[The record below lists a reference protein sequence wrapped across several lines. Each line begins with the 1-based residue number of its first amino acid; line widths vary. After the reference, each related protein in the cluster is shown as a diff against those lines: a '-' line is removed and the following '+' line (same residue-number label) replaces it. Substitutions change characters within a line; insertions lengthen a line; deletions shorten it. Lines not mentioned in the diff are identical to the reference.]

1 MLRVR
6 NISKKYDEFFLQD
19 IDLEI
24 SAGDYFVLL
33 GPSGAGKTILFET
46 IAGLIDPDS
55 GSILLED
62 RDITILPISKRE
74 VGIVFQDGAVFPH
87 MTVRHNLS
95 YALKSKKL
103 NKAEINGIIEELAKK
118 VSISKLL
125 HRKPDSLS
133 GGELQRVA
141 IARTLAL
148 KPKILLLDE
157 PLASL
162 DVQLKQEIRDLLRKL
177 HKSGQTILHIT
188 HDYRE
193 AFYLATR
200 MAIMDK
206 GKIIQQGIPA
216 EVFLNPGNRFIASF
230 MGINNYFRYKSITE
244 NEILIEDAVLV
255 KVNNSKPLQGNVLIP
270 QESISLLENKNE
282 KASKSLFEGKITDII
297 EYPDQM
303 ELIIDMGIPLHI
315 ILSREK
321 AISNR
326 SLSNGSLF
334 ISFDPSKFVFVHGN
348 L

>member
-1 MLRVR
+1 MLRVL
-6 NISKKYDEFFLQD
+6 NISKKYDEFFLQE
-19 IDLEI
+19 INLEI
-24 SAGDYFVLL
+24 PKGAYFVLL

-46 IAGLIDPDS
+46 IAGLIDPNS
-55 GSILLED
+55 GSILLD
-62 RDITILPISKRE
+62 GRDITTLPISKRD
-74 VGIVFQDGAVFPH
+74 VGIVFQDSAVFPH
-87 MTVRHNLS
+87 MTVRQNLS

-103 NKAEINGIIEELAKK
+103 TKKEINRIIEGLAKK
-118 VSISKLL
+118 VGISRLL
-125 HRKPDSLS
+125 HRKPNSLS

-157 PLASL
+157 PLVSL

-177 HKSGQTILHIT
+177 HKNGQTILHIT

-193 AFYLATR
+193 AFYLATK

-206 GKIIQQGIPA
+206 GKIIQQGTPA
-216 EVFLNPGNRFIASF
+216 EVFSKPGNRFIASF
-230 MGINNYFRYKSITE
+230 MGINNYFCYKSIAK
-244 NEILIEDAVLV
+244 NEILIENAVSV
-255 KVNNSKPLQGNVLIP
+255 KVNNSIPLQGNVLIP
-270 QESISLLENKNE
+270 QESISILENKNK
-282 KASKSLFEGKITDII
+282 KASASLFEGKVTDII

-303 ELIIDMGIPLHI
+303 ELIINIGIPLHI

-321 AISNR
+321 AISNK

-334 ISFDPSKFVFVHGN
+334 ISFDPSKFVFVYDN

>member
-24 SAGDYFVLL
+24 SGGDYFVLL

-62 RDITILPISKRE
+62 RDITTLPISKRE

-125 HRKPDSLS
+125 HRKPNSLS

-162 DVQLKQEIRDLLRKL
+162 DVQLKQEIRDLLREL
-177 HKSGQTILHIT
+177 HKNGQTILHIT

-193 AFYLATR
+193 AFYLATK

-255 KVNNSKPLQGNVLIP
+255 KVNNSIPLQGNVLIP
-270 QESISLLENKNE
+270 QESISLSENKNE

-326 SLSNGSLF
+326 SLSDRSLF